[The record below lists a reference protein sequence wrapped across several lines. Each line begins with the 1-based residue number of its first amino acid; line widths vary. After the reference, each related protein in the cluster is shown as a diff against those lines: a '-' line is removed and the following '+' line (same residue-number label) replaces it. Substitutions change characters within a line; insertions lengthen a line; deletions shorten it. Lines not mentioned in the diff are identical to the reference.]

1 MKALFSALALLA
13 CTAPVALIHA
23 GARPPVTSSDPA
35 RAIADLFVGGP
46 YLNAPTEFQ
55 IRTIRK
61 AQQNLR
67 TLGLYN
73 GPVNGQPS
81 PDLGLAL
88 QRYQRTSGFRQ
99 TGRLDKVTLQG
110 LDLLY
115 TSWER

>member
-1 MKALFSALALLA
+1 MKAPIAAIALLA
-13 CTAPVALIHA
+13 VSPITLVHA

-55 IRTIRK
+55 IRTIKK
-61 AQQNLR
+61 AQENLR
-67 TLGLYN
+67 VLGLYS
-73 GPVNGQPS
+73 GAIDGRPS
-81 PDLGLAL
+81 PELALAL

-99 TGRLDKVTLQG
+99 TGRLDKTTLQG

-115 TSWER
+115 LPN